1 MKTTGILVSLIAGLS
16 LVSLSYGQETEGFAD
31 QLKLKDYRP
40 VSVFKLEENHPE
52 QAKYPCID
60 IHSHPY
66 NQDVESIRAWA
77 KILEENN
84 VEKVI
89 IQTYTCGEDFDR
101 LYDLFTGVSDRFEL
115 WCGFDLRSYDEPDF
129 EEKALA
135 ELERCYR
142 KGAKGIGELGDKGL
156 GEAYCLRATSG
167 KATPTAHINDPCFD
181 ALLEKC
187 AELGMPVSIHIG
199 DPIWMYEPIDEHND
213 GLMNA
218 ADWKIDLSTPGI
230 LDLYETC
237 KTLEEACAKHP
248 ETMFIACHFINM
260 SHDYGY
266 LSAVMDRH
274 PNLYLDNAARHA
286 ETCVTPR
293 ATKAFYEKY
302 ADRIFFGTDNNPSDR
317 MYDLMWRIMETED
330 EHFYGGYSY
339 HWAMNGLGLSDET
352 LRKVYH
358 DNYKKITDYQ
368 NRNK

>member
-1 MKTTGILVSLIAGLS
+1 
-16 LVSLSYGQETEGFAD
+16 
-31 QLKLKDYRP
+31 
-40 VSVFKLEENHPE
+40 
-52 QAKYPCID
+52 
-60 IHSHPY
+60 
-66 NQDVESIRAWA
+66 
-77 KILEENN
+77 
-84 VEKVI
+84 
-89 IQTYTCGEDFDR
+89 
-101 LYDLFTGVSDRFEL
+101 
-115 WCGFDLRSYDEPDF
+115 
-129 EEKALA
+129 
-135 ELERCYR
+135 
-142 KGAKGIGELGDKGL
+142 
-156 GEAYCLRATSG
+156 
-167 KATPTAHINDPCFD
+167 
-181 ALLEKC
+181 
-187 AELGMPVSIHIG
+187 
-199 DPIWMYEPIDEHND
+199 MYEPIDEHND

-260 SHDYGY
+260 SHDYRY

-317 MYDLMWRIMETED
+317 LYDLMWRIMETED